1 MAQTL
6 QIIRQKKLSKSWFP
20 SKPGENLNVPAC
32 PIRVDDFPLFSIQKL
47 GAFDL
52 FPIIF
57 IYFHIFSNIFIY
69 FHIFSY
75 IFKSISR
82 PIILH
87 IYISIFLSNLF
98 QLSPSIIQAKHGGHR
113 DARPCSSAPPSLRLR
128 LCGVFWASTAA
139 VVLIMRQVD
148 GDSEGWQN

>member
-6 QIIRQKKLSKSWFP
+6 RIIRQKKLSKSWFP

-57 IYFHIFSNIFIY
+57 IYFHIFS
-69 FHIFSY
+69 Y
-75 IFKSISR
+75 IFKSISIS
-82 PIILH
+82 IIKH

-128 LCGVFWASTAA
+128 LCGVFWASTAS